1 VFVVVAEEGGEVRAT
16 VADAGNL
23 KQLHAEFRGVGDDRA
38 AAALAAA
45 GLGRVDGDHA
55 WLDAGALR
63 AAGDG
68 SAAWAT
74 GFDGMLAYA
83 ASQGWVSADG
93 AAVRAHIVRV
103 LSSSARPPRPRRRS
117 TGPRPGDDHLR
128 ARPTRAEASS
138 TEAPWDHSSPPVSQ
152 RLL

>member
-1 VFVVVAEEGGEVRAT
+1 VFVLVSGDDGEVRAS
-16 VADAGNL
+16 VKDPENL
-23 KQLHAEFRGVGDDRA
+23 RQLHAEFLGVSDEAA

-45 GLGRVDGDHA
+45 GLGTVDGDNA

-83 ASQGWVSADG
+83 ASKGWSSEDG
-93 AAVRAHIVRV
+93 ARVRAHIVR
-103 LSSSARPPRPRRRS
+103 S
-117 TGPRPGDDHLR
+117 
-128 ARPTRAEASS
+128 
-138 TEAPWDHSSPPVSQ
+138 
-152 RLL
+152 